1 MIKKV
6 LLTCAM
12 VIALMMVA
20 APTVFGTF
28 TALTGSGGSGA
39 YVAGDRFGY
48 QTVELIRTNFNDHET
63 RILAMEVHATTENVT
78 ATNSITA
85 AETGKT
91 FFLNSAT
98 EFVSTLPAPAAG
110 LKYRFVI
117 VAAPASASYTIVTT
131 SSSNIVKGQ
140 QFVAADAA
148 GDTGTTDD
156 TITFVDGQSVAGDE
170 CDVLSDGTSWF
181 AKCRSAVAAGI
192 TFTTAS

>member
-6 LLTCAM
+6 LLSCALI
-12 VIALMMVA
+12 VALMLVA

-63 RILAMEVHATTENVT
+63 RVLALEVHTTTESVT

-117 VAAPASASYTIVTT
+117 VAAPASASYTVVTT
-131 SSSNIVKGQ
+131 SSSNIIKGQ

>member
-1 MIKKV
+1 MKRII
-6 LLTCAM
+6 
-12 VIALMMVA
+12 VIALIGVLGFA
-20 APTVFGTF
+20 GYSYATF
-28 TALTGSGGSGA
+28 TALAGTGPSSA
-39 YVAGDRFGY
+39 YQAGDLFGY

-63 RILAMEVHATTENVT
+63 RILAAEVHAATESVT

-110 LKYRFVI
+110 LKYRFIV
-117 VAAPASASYTIVTT
+117 VAAPSGASYTVVTT

-156 TITFVDGQSVAGDE
+156 TISFVDGQSVAGDE
-170 CDVLSDGTSWF
+170 CDVISDGTSWF
-181 AKCRSAVAAGI
+181 AKCRSAVAAGV